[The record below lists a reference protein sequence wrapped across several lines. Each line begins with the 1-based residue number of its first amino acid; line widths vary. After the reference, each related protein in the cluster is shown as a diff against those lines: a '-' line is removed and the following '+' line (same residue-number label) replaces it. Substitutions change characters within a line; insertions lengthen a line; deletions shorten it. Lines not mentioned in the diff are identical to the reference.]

1 MGGDE
6 PLKKFKVTYVTNT
19 KTIEMVVEAESE
31 DDIWGINVEND
42 PRILSKTEIEHDDG
56 GITEI
61 KEI

>member
-1 MGGDE
+1 M
-6 PLKKFKVTYVTNT
+6 KKFKVTYVTNT

-42 PRILSKTEIEHDDG
+42 PRILSRTEIEHDDG